1 MITALIVEDES
12 RIRNGLFSHI
22 PWEQLQV
29 DEVQTAE
36 HAEEAFS
43 LCQTFRP
50 DIIIS
55 DICMPGMNGVELCK
69 KLRESF
75 SGSQIIFVTGYAEK
89 EYLKA
94 AIDLHAISFVEKPI
108 QLPEVIEAVR
118 MAVEEVKKVRSY
130 DRTFLS
136 RILKD
141 GIESSEIKGNT
152 FSVFLI
158 RTSEHITEQFY
169 NELITAFKTLTEKWK
184 NSIWGEVLDAKEVA
198 LLISGNHSVLG
209 DKWFMHEVYRHI
221 EELQKKYQLFMGIGK
236 EVSLQKEVPQSYK
249 SAQNALKCLSFLGWN
264 HCAFE
269 KDLPENEYEETLFGE
284 TIEKFH
290 SAVVKKDTDGM
301 IAVLDDVY
309 QKMIRNK
316 AVINGKVKHLYYS
329 LLEIMNSSRIIMYDP
344 NNLME
349 KTKTSA
355 GNVIEQAQTLEEI
368 HSFFKREVQSIGEP
382 NEEDTNIAVVQK
394 IQQYIADHYSEKD
407 LSVKVLADLVYL
419 TPTYLSNLFKK
430 STGYTIGQYLLD
442 IRIEAAKQLLRDPE
456 YKLYQV
462 ATMVGYEDSNYFTK
476 IFKKRTDMT
485 PSEYRKK
492 W

>member
-50 DIIIS
+50 DIIVS

-69 KLRESF
+69 KLKENF

-108 QLPEVIEAVR
+108 QLPEVIQAVR

-130 DRTFLS
+130 DRTFFS
-136 RILKD
+136 RILKE
-141 GIESSEIKGNT
+141 GIESSEVKGNN

-158 RTSEHITEQFY
+158 RTSEDITEQFY
-169 NELITAFKTLTEKWK
+169 NELIAAFKPLAEKWK
-184 NSIWGEVLDAKEVA
+184 ISILGEVLETKEA
-198 LLISGNHSVLG
+198 AFLLSGNHAVSG
-209 DKWFMHEVYRHI
+209 DKWFMHEVYGRI
-221 EELQKKYQLFMGIGK
+221 DELQKKHKFFMGIGK
-236 EVSLQKEVPQSYK
+236 EVSLQKEVPKSYE
-249 SAQNALKCLSFLGWN
+249 SARNALKCLSFLGWN
-264 HCAFE
+264 HYAFE
-269 KDLPENEYEETLFGE
+269 KDLPENEYEDKLFGE
-284 TIEKFH
+284 TIEQFH

-301 IAVLDDVY
+301 EAVLDDIY
-309 QKMIRNK
+309 QNMIKNK

-329 LLEIMNSSRIIMYDP
+329 LLEIMNSSRIIMYDSS
-344 NNLME
+344 NLRE
-349 KTKTSA
+349 ETKPSA
-355 GNVIEQAQTLEEI
+355 GKVIEQAQTLEEI
-368 HSFFKREVQSIGEP
+368 QNFFKRELQSIGEP
-382 NEEDTNIAVVQK
+382 KEEDTNIAVVQK
-394 IQQYIADHYSEKD
+394 IQQYIADHYSDKE
-407 LSVKVLADLVYL
+407 LSVKVLADFVYL

-442 IRIEAAKQLLRDPE
+442 IRIEAAKQLLRNPE

-476 IFKKRTDMT
+476 IFKKKTDMT

>member
-50 DIIIS
+50 DIIVS

-69 KLRESF
+69 KLRENF

-108 QLPEVIEAVR
+108 QLPEVTQAVR

-130 DRTFLS
+130 DRTFFS
-136 RILKD
+136 RILKE
-141 GIESSEIKGNT
+141 GMESSEIKGNI
-152 FSVFLI
+152 FSVFLFQ
-158 RTSEHITEQFY
+158 TSEDITEEFHHALMTTFQ
-169 NELITAFKTLTEKWK
+169 TLAEKSK
-184 NSIWGEVLDAKEVA
+184 MSIWGEILDAKEA
-198 LLISGNHSVLG
+198 AILFSGIQKIADN
-209 DKWFMHEVYRHI
+209 KWFMHEIYECI
-221 EELQKKYQLFMGIGK
+221 DELQKKYKFFMGIGTD
-236 EVSLQKEVPQSYK
+236 VFSQKEVPQSYE
-249 SAQNALKCLSFLGWN
+249 SARNALKCLSFMGWN
-264 HCAFE
+264 HYAFQ
-269 KDLPENEYEETLFGE
+269 KDLPEKEYEAAFFEE
-284 TIEKFH
+284 AIDKFH
-290 SAVVKKDTDGM
+290 SAVARKDMEGM
-301 IAVLDDVY
+301 TTVLDDVY
-309 QKMIRNK
+309 EDMVRNK
-316 AVINGKVKHLYYS
+316 AVINGKIKHLYYS
-329 LLEIMNSSRIIMYDP
+329 LLEIMNSSKRMYDP

-349 KTKTSA
+349 RTKQSA
-355 GNVIEQAQTLEEI
+355 GRVIEQAQTLEEI
-368 HSFFKREVQSIGEP
+368 QMFLKSEAQSIGEQQ
-382 NEEDTNIAVVQK
+382 EDTNTAVVQK
-394 IQQYIADHYSEKD
+394 IQQYIAEHYSEKD
-407 LSVKVLADLVYL
+407 LSVKVLADFVYL

-442 IRIEAAKQLLRDPE
+442 VRMEAAKQLLRDPE

-476 IFKKRTDMT
+476 IFKKKTDMT